1 MTHNEISRII
11 IDTAMHIHR
20 QLGPG
25 LLESVYAVIL
35 AHELRKKGLKVE
47 REVPIP
53 VKWDNIEMEVGFRAD
68 LVVEGLVVVEL
79 KSVEEVSNVFKKVL
93 LSYIRLADKKLGLI
107 LNFGEEL
114 LKDGIS
120 RIVNGLPDEPAE
132 DAH

>member
-11 IDTAMHIHR
+11 IDTAMQIHR

-35 AHELRKKGLKVE
+35 AHELRKRGLKVE

-68 LVVEGLVVVEL
+68 LIVEGVVLVEL
-79 KSVEEVSNVFKKVL
+79 KSVEEVSKVFKKVL
-93 LSYIRLADKKLGLI
+93 LTYLRLADKKLGLI
-107 LNFGEEL
+107 LNFGEVL

-120 RIVNGLPDEPAE
+120 RVVNGLQEEPVE
-132 DAH
+132 GP